1 MPLDASRLASAIK
14 SSVDAIDI
22 ESGEVSNEDITQ
34 AIAAAIITEI
44 TSNATVVI
52 AGGSSAGSYPVT

>member
-14 SSVDAIDI
+14 SSIDSIDI